1 VEKAK
6 DNKEV
11 KLATLFISLFF
22 LYHFI
27 KGKFFFE
34 SRIFELLYTIFG
46 VYYYFLI
53 AYPLLIS
60 YSCSLEDSKRKM
72 VLKTRMFFTV
82 LFFFFCTLMTV
93 IFQMKEYN
101 YDGVRLEKQL
111 IKVSWIEDE
120 LGGMATMLIDLLY
133 FNFEKLHLYIFST
146 VVIFISFFFIF
157 GSSVRGFIKS
167 IGNIKNFY
175 VEKKELVKRERE
187 LQEKIS
193 IKESIEKEMLI
204 KKEKYLQEKERKI
217 REKVKEVLQDSSDGY
232 QGEPEI
238 QKITSESPA
247 VDDLIKEE
255 KIVTEKEKD
264 LINDIGI

>member
-1 VEKAK
+1 MEKTK
-6 DNKEV
+6 DNREV
-11 KLATLFISLFF
+11 KLTALLMSLFF

-27 KGKFFFE
+27 RGKFFFE
-34 SRIFELLYTIFG
+34 SRVFELLYTIFG

-60 YSCSLEDSKRKM
+60 YSFSLEDSKRKM

-93 IFQMKEYN
+93 MFQLKEYN
-101 YDGVRLEKQL
+101 LQGIRLEKQL
-111 IKVSWIEDE
+111 IKISWIEDE
-120 LGGMATMLIDLLY
+120 LGGLATMLIDLLY
-133 FNFEKLHLYIFST
+133 FNFEKLHLYIFSGC
-146 VVIFISFFFIF
+146 VIFLSAFFIF
-157 GSSVRGFIKS
+157 GSTVRGFIKS

-175 VEKKELVKRERE
+175 IEKKELVKRERE

-217 REKVKEVLQDSSDGY
+217 REKVKEVLKDNSQGY
-232 QGEPEI
+232 MNEPETE
-238 QKITSESPA
+238 KTAYESDTA
-247 VDDLIKEE
+247 KDLGIEE
-255 KIVTEKEKD
+255 KNVTEKEKD
-264 LINDIGI
+264 